1 MKLRHALN
9 SGQARNAQRAAVS
22 ISHMKTQTVGSV
34 HLFNSQVSG
43 FARWQVENA
52 TAQTGGDFRACY
64 FGTEISDKLFATLR
78 ERFAAGKLAAVKGGK
93 QSVLIINGGFGVYG
107 FNVVLAG
114 DTYARNYGAQTLI
127 GSLDSL
133 RAVYGKGNVTLGT
146 VKDFEK
152 LAASKK
158 VHKDSEL
165 RFAKKAKK
173 EKKEKMESEDES
185 EE

>member
-1 MKLRHALN
+1 MKLKHALN
-9 SGQARNAQRAAVS
+9 SSQARNAQRAAVS
-22 ISHMKTQTVGSV
+22 ISHMKTQNTVS
-34 HLFNSQVSG
+34 LFNSQVSG

-52 TAQTGGDFRACY
+52 TAQTGVDFRACY
-64 FGTEISDKLFATLR
+64 FGTEISDKLFASLR

-107 FNVVLAG
+107 FNVTLAG
-114 DTYARNYGAQTLI
+114 DTYARKYGAQTLV
-127 GSLDSL
+127 GSLDAL

-152 LAASKK
+152 LASAKK

-165 RFAKKAKK
+165 RFAKKAKSA
-173 EKKEKMESEDES
+173 KKAKAEQS